1 MSAMQSE
8 ATPQGAAWFVTGTD
22 TGVGKSLV
30 ACALMFHLRVRY
42 ARIAGMK
49 PVAAGA
55 ECGPDGLLG
64 NEDVWA
70 LQAAAT
76 VDLPRAWV
84 NPYLLQAPVSPHI
97 AAQRDGVRIELNTIV
112 DACTSL
118 RAQTD
123 ALVVEGAGGF
133 RVPLSSTL
141 DGADLAVALGLP
153 VILVVGLRLGC
164 LNHAL
169 LSAESIAARGLH
181 LAGWVANH
189 IDPDMPEQ
197 QANIDWLQSRLNVPC
212 LADLPHKAVPDA
224 QQIAAHF
231 QLPKDFFA

>member
-1 MSAMQSE
+1 MSAMLGG
-8 ATPQGAAWFVTGTD
+8 AAPRAAAWFVTGTD

-30 ACALMFHLRVRY
+30 ACALMFHLRARY

-55 ECGPDGLLG
+55 ERAPDGHWS

-76 VDLPRAWV
+76 VDLPRSLV

-97 AAQRDGVRIELNTIV
+97 AAQRDGVHIALNTIV
-112 DACTSL
+112 DACNSL
-118 RAQTD
+118 REQTD

-133 RVPLSSTL
+133 RVPLSATQ

-164 LNHAL
+164 LNHAVL
-169 LSAESIAARGLH
+169 TAESIAARGLH

-189 IDPDMPEQ
+189 IDPQMPEQ
-197 QANIDWLQSRLNVPC
+197 QANIDWLQSQLKVPC
-212 LADLPHKAVPDA
+212 LADLPHSGTPNA
-224 QQIAAHF
+224 QQMAAHF
-231 QLPKDFFA
+231 DLPQDFFA

>member
-1 MSAMQSE
+1 MSAEHSG

-30 ACALMFHLRVRY
+30 ACALMFHLRARY

-49 PVAAGA
+49 PVAAGSERA
-55 ECGPDGLLG
+55 PDGQWS

-70 LQAAAT
+70 LEAAAT
-76 VDLPRAWV
+76 VDLPRSLV
-84 NPYLLQAPVSPHI
+84 NPYLLHAPVSPHI
-97 AAQRDGVRIELNTIV
+97 AAQRDGVTIELNTIV
-112 DACTSL
+112 DSCAKL

-133 RVPLSSTL
+133 RVPLSATL

-164 LNHAL
+164 LNHAVL
-169 LSAESIAARGLH
+169 TAESIAARGLK
-181 LAGWVANH
+181 LAAWVANH

-197 QANIDWLQSRLNVPC
+197 QANIDWLQSKLNVPC
-212 LADLPHKAVPDA
+212 IADLPHSDTPDA
-224 QQIAAHF
+224 QRMATHF
-231 QLPKDFFA
+231 DLPQEFFA

>member
-1 MSAMQSE
+1 MNAMQSG

-30 ACALMFHLRVRY
+30 ACALMFHLRARY

-49 PVAAGA
+49 PVAAGSERA
-55 ECGPDGLLG
+55 PDGHWS
-64 NEDVWA
+64 NEDVLA

-76 VDLPRAWV
+76 VDLPRALV
-84 NPYLLQAPVSPHI
+84 NPYLLHAPVSPHI
-97 AAQRDGVRIELNTIV
+97 AAQRDGVHMELCKIV

-123 ALVVEGAGGF
+123 ALIVEGAGGF
-133 RVPLSSTL
+133 RVPLSATL

-164 LNHAL
+164 LSHAVL
-169 LSAESIAARGLH
+169 TAESIAARGLR
-181 LAGWVANH
+181 LVGWVANH
-189 IDPDMPEQ
+189 IDPHMTEQ
-197 QANIDWLQSRLNVPC
+197 QANIDWLQSQLKLPR
-212 LADLPHKAVPDA
+212 LADLPHSAAPNA
-224 QQIAAHF
+224 QQMAARF
-231 QLPKDFFA
+231 DLTQDFFA

>member
-1 MSAMQSE
+1 MNARQSE
-8 ATPQGAAWFVTGTD
+8 AAPPGAAWFVTGTD
-22 TGVGKSLV
+22 TGVGKSLA
-30 ACALMFHLRVRY
+30 ACALMFRLRARY

-49 PVAAGA
+49 PVAAGSERA
-55 ECGPDGLLG
+55 PDGHWS

-76 VDLPRAWV
+76 VDLPRALI
-84 NPYLLQAPVSPHI
+84 NPYLLHAPVSPHI
-97 AAQRDGVRIELNTIV
+97 AAQRDGVQLELGKIV

-133 RVPLSSTL
+133 RVPLSATQ

-164 LNHAL
+164 LNHAVL
-169 LSAESIAARGLH
+169 TAESITNRGLN

-189 IDPDMPEQ
+189 IDPNMPEQ
-197 QANIDWLQSRLNVPC
+197 QANIDWLQSQLHVPC
-212 LADLPHKAVPDA
+212 LADLPHCAAPDA
-224 QQIAAHF
+224 LQMAAHF
-231 QLPKDFFA
+231 HLPEDFFA

>member
-1 MSAMQSE
+1 MSAQLGG
-8 ATPQGAAWFVTGTD
+8 AAPQGAAWFVTGTD

-30 ACALMFHLRVRY
+30 ACALMLHLRARYVR
-42 ARIAGMK
+42 ISGMK
-49 PVAAGA
+49 PVAAGTERA
-55 ECGPDGLLG
+55 PDGSWG

-76 VDLPRAWV
+76 VDLPQSVV
-84 NPYLLQAPVSPHI
+84 NPYLLHAPVSPHI
-97 AAQRDGVRIELNTIV
+97 AAQREGVSIALDTITR
-112 DACTSL
+112 ACSSL
-118 RAQTD
+118 RAQCD

-133 RVPLSSTL
+133 RVPLSDTL

-164 LNHAL
+164 LNHAVL
-169 LSAESIAARGLH
+169 TAESITAHGLK

-197 QANIDWLQSRLNVPC
+197 QANIDWLQSRLHAPC
-212 LADLPHKAVPDA
+212 IADLPHGAAPSA
-224 QQIAAHF
+224 QQMAARF
-231 QLPKDFFA
+231 QLTQDFFA

>member
-1 MSAMQSE
+1 MSAKQGGAAPM
-8 ATPQGAAWFVTGTD
+8 GAAWFVTGTD

-30 ACALMFHLRVRY
+30 ACALMFHLRARY

-55 ECGPDGLLG
+55 ERAPDGSWG

-70 LQAAAT
+70 LEAAAT
-76 VDLPRAWV
+76 VDVSRSLV

-97 AAQRDGVRIELNTIV
+97 AAQRDGVNIELQTIV
-112 DACTSL
+112 DACNSL
-118 RAQTD
+118 REQAD

-133 RVPLSSTL
+133 RVPLSATQ
-141 DGADLAVALGLP
+141 DGADLAVALRLP

-164 LNHAL
+164 LNHAVL
-169 LSAESIAARGLH
+169 TAESIAARGLK

-197 QANIDWLQSRLNVPC
+197 QANIDWLQSQLKAPR
-212 LADLPHKAVPDA
+212 LADLPYSAMPDA
-224 QQIAAHF
+224 QHMAAHF
-231 QLPKDFFA
+231 RLPTDIFA